1 MYFSKENCFYL
12 STNIVSNVT
21 EIKHLQLLW
30 PLIYPKPQS
39 NCILKMETTSILKKG
54 HEWSLTLWSS
64 LLSLMQNWILPLLFC
79 D

>member
-54 HEWSLTLWSS
+54 LEWSLTLLVLTFVPHAKLDCS
-64 LLSLMQNWILPLLFC
+64 LVVL
-79 D
+79 